1 MIITASRKPSQK
13 TRSFVNDLARVLGL
27 SVFNRGK
34 TPINEISEKYPK
46 YILVGEYTGN
56 PGRVELHDTNNNL
69 IISMLISAKLQR
81 EVCNKE
87 IANPT
92 GLLDI
97 SFDRIYNEECG
108 EYKYKELF
116 LEFFDELN
124 GDSDFK
130 MSFEGSDGRNL
141 FYIQFYNKNE
151 KIGPLIIVKSIKIM
165 DKE

>member
-1 MIITASRKPSQK
+1 
-13 TRSFVNDLARVLGL
+13 
-27 SVFNRGK
+27 
-34 TPINEISEKYPK
+34 
-46 YILVGEYTGN
+46 
-56 PGRVELHDTNNNL
+56 
-69 IISMLISAKLQR
+69 MLISAKLQR